1 MATPNLDSAQFQ
13 TPVKKRCS
21 SPALSSPSSIST
33 TSTNPKQRSIT
44 GSSSTN
50 NNDDT
55 ITTIKME
62 DGTDE
67 VKVFSASTIKKNE
80 PDDDIDV
87 DGIEDRLSPVVEE
100 PTSPNKND
108 ALNGGIS
115 SLYTSPFLYPYF
127 HPMFQQYLMAA
138 AAQANVA
145 ATSTVNNSHVYAS
158 FSKST
163 LSFSRINHP

>member
-1 MATPNLDSAQFQ
+1 
-13 TPVKKRCS
+13 
-21 SPALSSPSSIST
+21 
-33 TSTNPKQRSIT
+33 
-44 GSSSTN
+44 
-50 NNDDT
+50 
-55 ITTIKME
+55 ME

-145 ATSTVNNSHVYAS
+145 ATSTVNNFHVWAS

-163 LSFSRINHP
+163 LSFSRISHP

>member
-1 MATPNLDSAQFQ
+1 MATPNLDSSQFQ

-50 NNDDT
+50 NNDET

-67 VKVFSASTIKKNE
+67 VKVFSASTIKKMNPMMILMLME
-80 PDDDIDV
+80 LKIDFHQS
-87 DGIEDRLSPVVEE
+87 L
-100 PTSPNKND
+100 KNRQVQ
-108 ALNGGIS
+108 IK
-115 SLYTSPFLYPYF
+115 
-127 HPMFQQYLMAA
+127 PM
-138 AAQANVA
+138 
-145 ATSTVNNSHVYAS
+145 H
-158 FSKST
+158 
-163 LSFSRINHP
+163 

>member
-1 MATPNLDSAQFQ
+1 MASPNLDSAQFQ
-13 TPVKKRCS
+13 TPKKKRCS

-44 GSSSTN
+44 GSSN
-50 NNDDT
+50 NNDET

-67 VKVFSASTIKKNE
+67 VKVFSASTIIKNE

-100 PTSPNKND
+100 PVSE
-108 ALNGGIS
+108 II
-115 SLYTSPFLYPYF
+115 LYY
-127 HPMFQQYLMAA
+127 
-138 AAQANVA
+138 
-145 ATSTVNNSHVYAS
+145 
-158 FSKST
+158 
-163 LSFSRINHP
+163 I